1 MAFTLPTIF
10 TLGSKSRISDPKIYS
25 GVNELHHNNDS
36 GNSRRN
42 YYYYLWVCIKQ
53 MVWRQYNP
61 HLNVFRRNSGFRFG
75 IQHDNSW
82 KRLHTRDSNKSSQ
95 SSIRSNRNRKRNRH
109 YFYYGLI
116 ISLLTIN
123 PVKAE
128 EGETNNTSNPVAAA
142 TGNVTNQ
149 AVQFQN
155 NGAPS
160 RQVYGPNIS
169 CNGATMTF
177 SPFYMGNHTTPFDV
191 DDDHGMQQ
199 QSYTVAEN
207 WGGQINF
214 MVPLDGS
221 LVERCKAAADRQ
233 IEKMEL
239 NYELVRIDN
248 CAKLQQ
254 KGFML
259 MPGSRVYHIC
269 SDVIPISQ
277 WKAAEAKVLRCKSPP
292 KPWYKPWHKPK
303 ETCKMS
309 SLTVQRGD
317 TAPNLDGPNDLLP
330 EVKTTRIVERSNTTV
345 DIKPEPKKTTT
356 TKK

>member
-1 MAFTLPTIF
+1 MAFTLPTVF
-10 TLGSKSRISDPKIYS
+10 TLGSKSRVSHASVHPRQYELNHYNDPRDR
-25 GVNELHHNNDS
+25 GGNNHHN
-36 GNSRRN
+36 
-42 YYYYLWVCIKQ
+42 LWVCIKQ
-53 MVWRQYNP
+53 MVRRQHNP

-82 KRLHTRDSNKSSQ
+82 QRLLTRDNNKSSQ
-95 SSIRSNRNRKRNRH
+95 SGTRSNRDRKRNRN
-109 YFYYGLI
+109 YLYYGII
-116 ISLLTIN
+116 ISILTIN
-123 PVKAE
+123 PVRAE

-177 SPFYMGNHTTPFDV
+177 SPFYMGNHTTPY
-191 DDDHGMQQ
+191 DDQMTQ

-233 IEKMEL
+233 IEKMQL
-239 NYELVRIDN
+239 DYELVRIKN
-248 CAKLQQ
+248 CAELQQ
-254 KGFML
+254 KGFMIR
-259 MPGSRVYHIC
+259 PGTRVYHVC
-269 SDVIPISQ
+269 SDVIPISGY
-277 WKAAEAKVLRCKSPP
+277 KAELALAKNKFEQKNCKPIEEFRF
-292 KPWYKPWHKPK
+292 PWQKKRK
-303 ETCKMS
+303 QC
-309 SLTVQRGD
+309 LVQ
-317 TAPNLDGPNDLLP
+317 
-330 EVKTTRIVERSNTTV
+330 K
-345 DIKPEPKKTTT
+345 
-356 TKK
+356 